1 MLPEFPQEKNI
12 LRPAMDCESCCF
24 FRLMELE
31 SMKVRKLCMI
41 TGEKRPNRGM
51 NGCRFIPGQWSQ
63 VDRILDLP
71 KSRVSGNTDDPN
83 TMKPSNGFFRNER
96 KIARKDTFAIDDFFG
111 NPINHIPGKGSLAR
125 LGYREAQVAH
135 SARERA

>member
-1 MLPEFPQEKNI
+1 MLPKYPQRENI
-12 LRPAMDCESCCF
+12 LKPAMDCESCCF

-41 TGEKRPNRGM
+41 TGEKRPNIGM
-51 NGCRFIPGQWSQ
+51 SGCQFIPGQWSQ

-71 KSRVSGNTDDPN
+71 KSRVFGNSEIPN
-83 TMKPSNGFFRNER
+83 QTKPGNGFFRNER

-125 LGYREAQVAH
+125 LGYREAQVARL
-135 SARERA
+135 ARERA